1 MGEIFLYL
9 SYGKFHLIEVV
20 IRAIEIPQRSVT
32 QPICGFCS
40 TLACWCTIVILGE
53 PKIAMEYG
61 CFDGQSVLCSD
72 LCVVYV
78 GNEQCSNNFDGIFE
92 FGIFGYHIGFLIFD
106 SQNRATMERRLLQLW
121 VVVVWVGIV
130 ATHNYAAP
138 RYWILA
144 MLPMVLLIPPSQ
156 IKTSWIGLCAL
167 WSVGLL
173 WAEHQ
178 FANQG
183 FWQ

>member
-1 MGEIFLYL
+1 
-9 SYGKFHLIEVV
+9 
-20 IRAIEIPQRSVT
+20 
-32 QPICGFCS
+32 
-40 TLACWCTIVILGE
+40 
-53 PKIAMEYG
+53 
-61 CFDGQSVLCSD
+61 
-72 LCVVYV
+72 
-78 GNEQCSNNFDGIFE
+78 
-92 FGIFGYHIGFLIFD
+92 
-106 SQNRATMERRLLQLW
+106 MERRLLQLW

-178 FANQG
+178 FTLIRFLAATYLEEQERKKNHTTI
-183 FWQ
+183 FYR